1 VELDKM
7 LAEDKKRMAHKAVVT
22 RVLEGDGRAAR
33 AERRA
38 AFDNAG
44 LAEPLRTLID
54 KVARQPTRVT
64 NEDVAAVKAS
74 GLSEDQVFELV
85 VCAAIGQ
92 ATRQY
97 ETALGALAEA
107 MSDKKRS
114 EHASEDPQ

>member
-1 VELDKM
+1 M
-7 LAEDKKRMAHKAVVT
+7 LPEDKKRTAHRALVT

-38 AFDNAG
+38 AFENAG

-54 KVARQPTRVT
+54 KVATQPTRVT
-64 NEDVAAVKAS
+64 DEDIAAVKAS
-74 GLSEDQVFELV
+74 GTSEDQIFELV

-97 ETALGALAEA
+97 ETALDALAEA
-107 MSDKKRS
+107 MTGEKGN
-114 EHASEDPQ
+114 EYASQDPHERL